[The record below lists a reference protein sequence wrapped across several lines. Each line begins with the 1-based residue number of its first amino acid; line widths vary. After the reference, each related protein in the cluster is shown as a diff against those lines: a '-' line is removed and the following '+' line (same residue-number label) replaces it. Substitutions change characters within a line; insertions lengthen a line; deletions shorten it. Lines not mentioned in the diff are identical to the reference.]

1 MQRSTL
7 AAVVCLTAAGAFGA
21 VTMTAGTATS
31 RPTYPRSLSGITY
44 AGGNTY
50 YAVADDNGPEGGLYQ
65 YTVTL
70 SADGKI
76 VTGQSISTNNVV
88 KLPNTYDLEGVA
100 FDPASG
106 NVWAADETR
115 ETIKEY
121 DPETGA
127 VVSELE
133 VPAIIKNY
141 NVGNYGMES
150 LTISGDGLTMWTANE
165 EALTCDGSRASPT
178 NTTTVRLVKFVRE
191 TVRDRFRLAAMYP
204 YTTDKLLHDTC
215 SSCRH
220 GVADLVALPDESL
233 LVLERDYSKWGT
245 LPDDFAYSIYRVTQ
259 ADLAAATE
267 IKDVPSLKTAS
278 WTAVKKTK
286 IAENINL
293 KFVNYEGL
301 CLGPRLANGDVSLL
315 LVSDSGDGNT
325 NSQILPFVLSGL
337 DIRTL
342 DFPAPASGDTASVVG
357 SNYRF
362 LNGTPVTVSLSG
374 EGLSPSAYTNDGARV
389 ATASWTLTKSGRSG
403 TGTTASFTVS
413 GDDTLV
419 WSVSGSSASTP
430 IVAHDTFEEPS
441 VGTSSSA
448 LAGWS
453 DNGMVIAAQ
462 YAAPAVG
469 TPMQKAAHTQ
479 VLSVEDSISRDYAG
493 KATSRQQLDL
503 MVKVVR
509 PLEESDVGV
518 PDDCQAGIVVRS
530 DGRIQVVHTDGKGGT
545 ATSVAS
551 ETVFAEGEW
560 VRVTIA
566 LDYTLAQP
574 VFTLRLNGEYC
585 GTYPCAGGR
594 RRLAGIDL
602 RGDTALDDVLFTDGE
617 PDFEIAEDPSHP
629 SGKPRDLKVPC
640 LWLDRYGLAWS
651 ALGSDTDGDGLK
663 AWEEYLSGSDP
674 EDGSSV
680 FAISGF
686 AVDGDTVEVALSG
699 NLPRPD
705 LLVMKGSADL
715 GGQET
720 VLAGTT
726 SVREDGLTIW
736 RSRATATLRF
746 FRATL
751 TTRAD

>member
-1 MQRSTL
+1 MRSRTI
-7 AAVVCLTAAGAFGA
+7 AVVCCLVTAGAFGA
-21 VTMTAGTATS
+21 VTMTAGTAAS
-31 RPTYPRSLSGITY
+31 RTTYPRSLSGITY

-65 YTVTL
+65 YTVAV
-70 SADGKI
+70 SEDGKS
-76 VTGQSISTNNVV
+76 VTSQSISTNNVI

-100 FDPASG
+100 FDPATG

-150 LTISGDGLTMWTANE
+150 LAITGDGLTMWTANE

-191 TVRDRFRLAAMYP
+191 TVRDKFKLTAMYP
-204 YTTDKLLHDTC
+204 YTTDNLLHETC

-220 GVADLVALPDESL
+220 GVADIVALPDDSL

-245 LPDDFAYSIYRVTQ
+245 LPDDFAYSIYRVTK

-267 IKDVPSLKTAS
+267 IKDVPSLKTAT

-286 IAENINL
+286 IVEDINL

-301 CLGPRLANGDVSLL
+301 CLGPRLANGDLSML
-315 LVSDSGDGNT
+315 LVSDAGDGNT
-325 NSQILPFVLSGL
+325 NAKILPFVLSGL

-342 DFPAPASGDTASVVG
+342 DFPAPESGDMASIVG

-362 LNGTPVTVSLSG
+362 LNGATVNVTLTG
-374 EGLSPSAYTNDGARV
+374 EGLSPAAYTNDGARV
-389 ATASWTLTKSGRSG
+389 ATANWSLATSGRNG
-403 TGTTASFTVS
+403 TGTTASFTVN

-419 WSVSGSSASTP
+419 WTVAGSSASTP

-441 VGTSSSA
+441 AGTSSSA

-453 DNGMVIAAQ
+453 DNGTVVAAQ
-462 YAAPAVG
+462 YAAPVVG
-469 TPMQKAAHTQ
+469 TPMQKATHTQ
-479 VLSVEDSISRDYAG
+479 VLSVEDSISRDYAS
-493 KATSRQQLDL
+493 KTATRQQLDL
-503 MVKVVR
+503 MVRVVR
-509 PLEESDVGV
+509 PMEESDMVV
-518 PDDCQAGIVVRS
+518 ASDCQAGIAVRS
-530 DGRIQVVHTDGKGGT
+530 DGRFQVVHTDGKGGMT
-545 ATSVAS
+545 ATVAS
-551 ETVFAEGEW
+551 ETVFAEGAW
-560 VRVTIA
+560 VRVTVS

-594 RRLAGIDL
+594 KSLAGFDIH
-602 RGDTALDDVLFTDGE
+602 GDTSLDDVLFTDGE
-617 PDFEIAEDPSHP
+617 PDFEIAEDPAHP
-629 SGKPRDLKVPC
+629 SGKPKDLKVPC
-640 LWLDRYGLAWS
+640 TWLDRYGLAWN
-651 ALGSDTDGDGLK
+651 ALGSDTDEDGLK

-674 EDGSSV
+674 DDASSI
-680 FAISGF
+680 FRIIGF
-686 AVDGDTVEVALSG
+686 AVDGETVEVAFSG
-699 NLPRPD
+699 TLPRPD
-705 LLVMKGSADL
+705 LLVVKGCAEL
-715 GGQET
+715 GGSET
-720 VLAGTT
+720 ALTGET
-726 SVREDGLTIW
+726 SVREDGITVW
-736 RSRATATLRF
+736 RAKAPAHLRF
-746 FRATL
+746 FRAYL
-751 TTRAD
+751 PK